1 LWQVVS
7 SILAKLVADPATSS
21 PVMHAVLS
29 MMKLD
34 IHRIREAAESSTN

>member
-1 LWQVVS
+1 
-7 SILAKLVADPATSS
+7 
-21 PVMHAVLS
+21 MHAVLS